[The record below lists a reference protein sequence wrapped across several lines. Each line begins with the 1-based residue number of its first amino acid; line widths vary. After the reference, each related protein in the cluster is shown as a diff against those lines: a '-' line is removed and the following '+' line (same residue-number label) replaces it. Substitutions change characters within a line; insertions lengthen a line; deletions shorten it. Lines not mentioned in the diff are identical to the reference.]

1 MDEVNRGV
9 ELVRKL
15 KNIGKL
21 IKRSMGNHF
30 EEMGLTQ
37 SQGMLIGVLCHQGN
51 MKISDLSEK
60 LGLSKSTVS
69 GIMDRLEKQGLV
81 ERERSKEDK
90 RIVFVSVTE
99 EFLKNFKENFSQV
112 EKKLER
118 IASEATTEELD
129 TVLKGLDALEN
140 IMRRNS

>member
-37 SQGMLIGVLCHQGN
+37 SQGMLIGVLCHQGD

-60 LGLSKSTVS
+60 LGLSNSTVS
-69 GIMDRLEKQGLV
+69 GIIDRLEKQGLV
-81 ERERSKEDK
+81 ERKRSKEDK
-90 RIVFVSVTE
+90 RIVFVNVTE
-99 EFLKNFKENFSQV
+99 EFLKNFKENFSKV
-112 EKKLER
+112 ERKLER

-129 TVLKGLDALEN
+129 TVLNGLEALEN

>member
-21 IKRSMGNHF
+21 IKKSMGNHF

-37 SQGMLIGVLCHQGN
+37 SQGMLIGVLCHQGE

-60 LGLSKSTVS
+60 LGLSNSTVS
-69 GIMDRLEKQGLV
+69 GIIDRLEKQGLV
-81 ERERSKEDK
+81 SRKRSEEDK

-99 EFLKNFKENFSQV
+99 GFLKNFKDNFSKV

-129 TVLKGLDALEN
+129 TVLKGLDTLEK